1 MSKAAFAQMM
11 GGEPKG
17 AMQAAMEGIK
27 AVAPG
32 LSLSNILSDIGSE
45 LGRLGVQGSAEVA
58 GFLFGGNSSYVPY
71 GRGQNPADKGLEG
84 EERKQE
90 EQSMGRE
97 M

>member
-1 MSKAAFAQMM
+1 MSKQSLAQILS
-11 GGEPKG
+11 GEPKG
-17 AMQAAMEGIK
+17 AMQTAMEGIR

-32 LSLSNILSDIGSE
+32 LSLSSILSDVGSE
-45 LGRLGVQGSAEVA
+45 LGRLGVQGSAELA
-58 GFLFGGNSSYVPY
+58 SALFSSNSYVPY

-90 EQSMGRE
+90 EQSVGRE